1 MEDLSECTP
10 TQLLKMI
17 NDSKVEHENLKKE
30 IVDLTYEV
38 DTLESKINAKI
49 AELTI
54 AEQRYVELIEELNN
68 RKNAI
73 R

>member
-30 IVDLTYEV
+30 IVNLTYEV